1 MQIVKV
7 KKLNDLAVIP
17 TYADEGASG
26 FDLYSTQY
34 KSIRAGGS
42 AIVSTGIAFE
52 IPEGYEIQIRG
63 RSGLAFNEDVIA
75 HFGTIDASYRGEV
88 KVKLFNLGPYRDLN
102 VEIGDRIAQGVLAP
116 VERAVF
122 IQDSGLNETERGV
135 NGFGSTGQ

>member
-17 TYADEGASG
+17 TYADSGASG

-42 AIVSTGIAFE
+42 AILSTGIAFE

-63 RSGLAFNEDVIA
+63 RSGLAFNEGVIA
-75 HFGTIDASYRGEV
+75 HFGTIDASYRGEI
-88 KVKLFNLGPYRDLN
+88 KVKLFNLGYRPIGI
-102 VEIGDRIAQGVLAP
+102 EIGDRIAQGVLAP
-116 VERAVF
+116 VERAMF
-122 IQDSGLNETERGV
+122 IQDSNLSETERGV